1 MRKLSLALLLVPSLS
16 SAAVFEDAFSGAWK
30 SFNAAMPQ
38 ARVFAAADPIADAN
52 RALYLLAHRGNQ
64 VEKKLAELNTGVEN
78 IALLTDYLA
87 GTEYGPK
94 QIPEHLRSFSEEIAA
109 RTKDFNELAAGAA
122 AASAKVRG
130 GNGSAAQAFANQ
142 VLTLRAQTEGLESF
156 AAKLAA
162 EVKKAEAKLG
172 FESVYLSRELVSEAK
187 ALKDLSDILVAAS
200 EEISSKAKGS

>member
-1 MRKLSLALLLVPSLS
+1 MRKLSLALLLVPSF
-16 SAAVFEDAFSGAWK
+16 AAAASFEDAFSGAWK
-30 SFNAAMPQ
+30 SFHAAMPQ
-38 ARVFAAADPIADAN
+38 AKFAAAADPNADAN

-64 VEKKLAELNTGVEN
+64 VEKKMAELNTGVNN

-94 QIPEHLRSFSEEIAA
+94 QIPEHLRSFSEEVAA
-109 RTKDFNELAAGAA
+109 RTKDFNELAQGAA
-122 AASAKVRG
+122 AASSKVKA

-142 VLTLRAQTEGLESF
+142 VLVLRSQTEALEAF
-156 AAKLAA
+156 AAQLAA

-172 FESVYLSRELVSEAK
+172 FESVYLSRELVGEAK
-187 ALKDLSDILVAAS
+187 ALKELSDILVVAS